1 MRGAAS
7 GLLIFLTCF
16 TGAQAKECDADAP
29 KGMLSRVVAIDSSKG
44 DVYAGQKGA
53 DPANLPIALGDKEI
67 VLTFDQG
74 PHSYYT
80 KNVLDVLDRH
90 CVKATFFFAGGAA
103 SKYSY
108 AVRDADRRGHTI
120 AAAPWTPSANFEN
133 IGYEAARTEIEKGLA
148 AVSKASGQGIAP
160 FFRVSSPNLAPDVQA
175 YLKESGVSLWRY
187 DVAADDGDSG
197 LTATKL
203 ANRTITRVQE
213 AGKGVIQFHDT
224 SRTTVDALDS
234 ILLNLK
240 LGGYKVVHLVPIAN
254 YKPKGESVVQLAKP
268 ALLASVVTL
277 GPSRGLVDS
286 AKRRVRDG
294 DEQGQRV
301 QRSRRRAEREAAADR
316 ERATRG
322 SMNRGY
328 EQRPRELA
336 APAAYGYDRA
346 YGSPARDAD
355 ER

>member
-16 TGAQAKECDADAP
+16 TAAQAKDCDPDAP
-29 KGMLSRVVAIDSSKG
+29 KGMLSRVVAIDLAKS

-53 DPANLPIALGDKEI
+53 DAANLPVALGDKEI

-74 PHSYYT
+74 PHPSYT
-80 KNVLDVLDRH
+80 KNILDVLDQH

-103 SKYSY
+103 FKNSY
-108 AVRDADRRGHTI
+108 AVRDAERRGHTI
-120 AAAPWTPSANFEN
+120 AAAPWTASANFEN
-133 IGYEAARTEIEKGLA
+133 IAFEAAKTEIEKGLT
-148 AVSKASGQGIAP
+148 AVSKASGQPIAP
-160 FFRVSSPNLAPDVQA
+160 FFRVSSSTLAPDVLT
-175 YLKESGVSLWRY
+175 YLKESGINLWRY
-187 DVAADDGDSG
+187 DIAADDEESS

-203 ANRTITRVQE
+203 ANRTIARVQE

-240 LGGYKVVHLVPIAN
+240 LGGYKVVHIVPVAT
-254 YKPKGESVVQLAKP
+254 YRPKDEVVADLAKP
-268 ALLASVVTL
+268 TLLASVAT
-277 GPSRGLVDS
+277 SASHSLVDS
-286 AKRRVRDG
+286 AKRRVRDSD
-294 DEQGQRV
+294 DEGRRV
-301 QRSRRRAEREAAADR
+301 RRARRRAEREAVADR
-316 ERATRG
+316 ERAARATVTR
-322 SMNRGY
+322 SF

-336 APAAYGYDRA
+336 APTSFGSDRNFERA
-346 YGSPARDAD
+346 WRDAE

>member
-16 TGAQAKECDADAP
+16 TGAQAKDCDPDAP
-29 KGMLSRVVAIDSSKG
+29 KGMLSRVVAIDSAKG
-44 DVYAGQKGA
+44 DSYAGQKSA

-74 PHSYYT
+74 PHSAYT
-80 KNVLDVLDRH
+80 KNILDILDHH

-103 SKYSY
+103 GKNSY
-108 AVRDADRRGHTI
+108 AVRDAGRRGHTI
-120 AAAPWTPSANFEN
+120 AAAPWSASANFET
-133 IGYEAARTEIEKGLA
+133 ISFEAAKSEIEKGLT
-148 AVSKASGQGIAP
+148 AVSKAAGQPIAP
-160 FFRVSSPNLAPDVQA
+160 FFRAPSPNLAPDVQT
-175 YLKESGVSLWRY
+175 YLKESGISLWRY
-187 DVAADDGDSG
+187 DIAADDGERG

-203 ANRTITRVQE
+203 ANRTIARVQE

-240 LGGYKVVHLVPIAN
+240 LGGYKVVHIVPVAT
-254 YKPKGESVVQLAKP
+254 YRPKDEVAAELAKP
-268 ALLASVVTL
+268 ALFASVTT
-277 GPSRGLVDS
+277 SASHSLVDS
-286 AKRRVRDG
+286 AKRRVREND
-294 DEQGQRV
+294 DQGQRA
-301 QRSRRRAEREAAADR
+301 RRAKRRAERESAER
-316 ERATRG
+316 ERTARAPV
-322 SMNRGY
+322 NRSF

-336 APAAYGYDRA
+336 APATYGYDRA
-346 YGSPARDAD
+346 YGGAPRDAD